1 MRIRTRLAALAAIPA
16 LALGAGLATAA
27 AASAA
32 GPAVTGPFNYEVDTG
47 GSWWLSNT
55 PISEPGTGGGYAD
68 AGVVVDLGSLSNL
81 TGITVTGSGPLAD
94 NIWISTGHD
103 EAAVPGGPHPLST
116 VVDFAYGFDN
126 GNGTSFYMASGDLAG
141 KTVSLAALQAH
152 YAGDKAFA
160 WVGVVGNGTS
170 TVTGHVV
177 KVNGAP
183 AAAYVNV
190 TADGTA
196 SAR

>member
-1 MRIRTRLAALAAIPA
+1 MRIRTRLAAVAAIPA
-16 LALGAGLATAA
+16 LALGASLATAT

-68 AGVVVDLGSLSNL
+68 AGIVVDLGPLSGL
-81 TGITVTGSGPLAD
+81 TGITVTGSGPLSD
-94 NIWISTGHD
+94 NIWISNGSD
-103 EAAVPGGPHPLST
+103 EAAVPGGPHPLSAG
-116 VVDFAYGFDN
+116 VDFAYGFDQ
-126 GNGTSFYMASGDLAG
+126 GNGTSFYMASGHFSG
-141 KTVSLAALQAH
+141 QTVSLATLQA
-152 YAGDKAFA
+152 YYTGDEAFA
-160 WVGVVGNGTS
+160 WVGLTNANGAA
-170 TVTGHVV
+170 TGHVL

-183 AAAYVNV
+183 AAAYVKV

>member
-16 LALGAGLATAA
+16 LALGVGLAAAA

-32 GPAVTGPFNYEVDTG
+32 APPSTGPFNYEVDTG

-55 PISEPGTGGGYAD
+55 PISEVGTGGGYAD
-68 AGVVVDLGSLSNL
+68 AGVVVNLGPLSSLS
-81 TGITVTGSGPLAD
+81 GITFTGSGPLGD
-94 NIWISTGHD
+94 NIWISTGAD
-103 EAAVPGGPHPLST
+103 EAAVPGGPHLLSGG
-116 VVDFAYGFDN
+116 VDFAYGFDQ
-126 GNGTSFYMASGDLAG
+126 GGGQSFYMASGALAG
-141 KTVSLAALQAH
+141 TVKTLAELQQA
-152 YAGDKAFA
+152 YPNAEAFA
-160 WVGVVGNGTS
+160 WVGITNANGAA
-170 TVTGHVV
+170 TGHVL

-190 TADGTA
+190 AADGTA